1 MLEDRYIAGNPALRG
16 SNRLIVL
23 SGCSGSGKSTLLS
36 ALANAGFRVIP
47 EAGRQIV
54 REEEAIGG
62 TGLPWIDP
70 LRFVELAA
78 SRYAYHF
85 NSLQADKL
93 PEAGHTVIFDRS
105 IVDVVS
111 YLSYLGRETPAHL
124 ARMLDIYRYC
134 PVVLMTPPWPE
145 IYENDGERQKDF
157 SEALREYEALVGAYT
172 RFGYQPLFIP
182 KTDVQERVSFVT
194 ETLERLRQTET
205 GSWRARDEPLS

>member
-1 MLEDRYIAGNPALRG
+1 MLEDTYTAGNPALCG

-23 SGCSGSGKSTLLS
+23 SGCSGSGKSTLLA
-36 ALANAGFRVIP
+36 ALSEAGCKVVP

-62 TGLPWIDP
+62 TGLPWVDP

-85 NSLQADKL
+85 NSLSPDTL
-93 PEAGHTVIFDRS
+93 PANGQPVIFDRS
-105 IVDVVS
+105 LVDVVS
-111 YLSYLGRETPAHL
+111 YLAYRGLETPAHL
-124 ARMLDIYRYC
+124 GRMLEIYRYC

-145 IYENDGERQKDF
+145 IYEDDGERQKDL
-157 SEALREYEALVGAYT
+157 SEALREYEALMEAY
-172 RFGYQPLFIP
+172 RGLGYQPLLIP
-182 KTDVQERVSFVT
+182 KATVPERAAFVM

-205 GSWRARDEPLS
+205 GSWRARPEPLS

>member
-1 MLEDRYIAGNPALRG
+1 MLEDQYIAGNPALCH
-16 SNRLIVL
+16 SHLPVVL
-23 SGCSGSGKSTLLS
+23 SGCSGSGKSALLS
-36 ALANAGFRVIP
+36 ALAGSGYRVIP

-62 TGLPWIDP
+62 TGLPWADP

-85 NSLQADKL
+85 NSLQPDLLGAQK
-93 PEAGHTVIFDRS
+93 PAVIFDRS

-111 YLSYLGRETPAHL
+111 YLSYLNLETPPHL
-124 ARMLDIYRYC
+124 RRMLQLYRYC
-134 PVVLMTPPWPE
+134 SLILITPPWPE

-157 SEALREYEALVGAYT
+157 EEACREYEALLAAYT
-172 RFGYQPLFIP
+172 ALGYQPVFVP
-182 KTDVQERVSFVT
+182 KGPVSERAAFVT

-205 GSWRARDEPLS
+205 GSWSALHKPLS